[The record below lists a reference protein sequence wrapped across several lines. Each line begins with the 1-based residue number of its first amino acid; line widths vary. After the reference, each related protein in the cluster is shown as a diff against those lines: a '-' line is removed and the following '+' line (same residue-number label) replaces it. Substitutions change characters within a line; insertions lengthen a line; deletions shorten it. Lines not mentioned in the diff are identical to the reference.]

1 MFLLGKAGFVSGRP
15 GSAELRS
22 EQADQ
27 LCSVLHQLKYF
38 CVIAMF
44 LLGELCQVIGPAVLT
59 PALNAALSEEG
70 EAEKEPSHHCCFSSS
85 PFPIPKLLPSPSELS
100 VML

>member
-22 EQADQ
+22 EHADQ

-44 LLGELCQVIGPAVLT
+44 L
-59 PALNAALSEEG
+59 
-70 EAEKEPSHHCCFSSS
+70 
-85 PFPIPKLLPSPSELS
+85 
-100 VML
+100 